1 MEQHG
6 LDQGFSAKN
15 ESSFCWRFR
24 SWESRGYLQFNSS
37 FPVSEISSCLKMKVN
52 SLSISWRMHL
62 EADGRD
68 GWHWKTAD
76 GDRRYI
82 GGKAQKQESPNPDFS
97 SLSLMLL
104 SPN

>member
-1 MEQHG
+1 MT
-6 LDQGFSAKN
+6 
-15 ESSFCWRFR
+15 
-24 SWESRGYLQFNSS
+24 
-37 FPVSEISSCLKMKVN
+37 
-52 SLSISWRMHL
+52 
-62 EADGRD
+62 DGT
-68 GWHWKTAD
+68 GKTAD